1 MQVTACLSGDLVG
14 LPIQRRR
21 VIHAAFCRDP
31 PLSVSVA
38 FLFYV
43 SKVIWN
49 QKEQN
54 GKSNN

>member
-21 VIHAAFCRDP
+21 LIHAAFCRDP

-38 FLFYV
+38 FCFMLL
-43 SKVIWN
+43 N
-49 QKEQN
+49 
-54 GKSNN
+54 